1 MGGPVID
8 MARRAPSSL
17 GRVEALGRAIEGGVD
32 VEIAYESARGEHTFR
47 QIRPLSF
54 AIVGGSPAVVAFCR
68 LRGEQRTF
76 LVDSIRE
83 IRAV

>member
-1 MGGPVID
+1 VID
-8 MARRAPSSL
+8 LAARAPA
-17 GRVEALGRAIEGGVD
+17 ALATVVDLSRAIEGGAD
-32 VEIAYESARGEHTFR
+32 VEIAYESARRERTLR
-47 QIRPLSF
+47 RIQPLSF

-68 LRGEQRTF
+68 LRGERRTF